1 MNPYRILVVDDE
13 AHITHV
19 VALKLRNA
27 GYTVTVAG
35 DGEEAYELAVAEPP
49 HLVITDLQMP
59 YMSGLE
65 LCAKLR
71 KHGPTSSVPAIMLTA
86 RGYALSENDLAPTNI
101 RTVMSKP
108 FGPRQ
113 LLEKVNEIL
122 GVIQSDRRAE
132 AA

>member
-1 MNPYRILVVDDE
+1 MDPRRILVVDDE

-27 GYTVTVAG
+27 GYAVTVAG

-49 HLVITDLQMP
+49 QMVITDLQMP

-65 LCAKLR
+65 LCAKLK
-71 KHGPTSSVPAIMLTA
+71 KHGPTSHVPAIMLTA
-86 RGYALSENDLAPTNI
+86 RGYALSESDLAPTNI
-101 RTVMSKP
+101 RIVMSKP

-122 GVIQSDRRAE
+122 GEARPDGRSE